1 MKELTTAKVFE
12 ILNASIDKAP
22 INMDVMDKDL
32 SELGVDSLL
41 FIKIIV
47 AIEEEFKCE
56 IPDEK
61 LLVSEMNTV
70 NKIIRILQDLY
81 TESVEQYKV

>member
-1 MKELTTAKVFE
+1 MKEITTAEVIE
-12 ILNASIDKAP
+12 IFNSSIDNAP
-22 INMDVMDKDL
+22 INMDVLDKDL

-47 AIEEEFKCE
+47 AIEEEFECE

-61 LLVSEMNTV
+61 LLISEMNTV
-70 NKIIRILQDLY
+70 NKIIGILQDLY
-81 TESVEQYKV
+81 TESIKQ